1 MPGIR
6 WDEADPLV
14 TQRIDAV
21 ERQGEAL
28 KIGGKILVLWK
39 PVKIVG
45 DLGVKISQW
54 FLPLGTN

>member
-21 ERQGEAL
+21 ESREEL
-28 KIGGKILVLWK
+28 
-39 PVKIVG
+39 
-45 DLGVKISQW
+45 
-54 FLPLGTN
+54 